1 MPIHYFAMSL
11 ERKLEVSPKP
21 EIAKSLWE
29 KQKDNIRTVVIAL
42 ILAFLL
48 RTFVVEPRFIPSGSM
63 EPTLL
68 VNDRIIVEKISY
80 LFNEPKRGQ
89 IIVFYPPKSPAI
101 EDNTKAYIKRV
112 IGLPG
117 DRISIFNGKV
127 FVNNNPLQEP
137 YIAEP
142 PNYVLPPQ
150 KQNLESL
157 SDNAREQA
165 VIIVPP
171 NYYWVMGDNR
181 NNSNDS
187 HIWGFLPK
195 QNIIVRAYLR
205 FWPFDD
211 RLGELKI
218 PKY

>member
-1 MPIHYFAMSL
+1 MSL

-142 PNYVLPPQ
+142 PKYVLPSQ

-157 SDNAREQA
+157 SDSGGEQA

-195 QNIIVRAYLR
+195 QNIIGRAYLR

-211 RLGELKI
+211 RLGELKA